1 METLNLKE
9 LIHTVRQ
16 ELIDSEKE
24 RIEKGLSPLFKV
36 DNLKIEVNFVVEKVK
51 KTGGKIDIKIVD
63 VGHDITYS
71 SQQIHKILLELKTC
85 DDSEIDSQVQLVVG
99 KKSKDLIP
107 GIKPVNIRPRVRS
120 GIISGVKQIETIN
133 KIQPEVKPK
142 KTRLGIYQEDKKTK
156 ITSKTQS
163 MKKRGKS

>member
-16 ELIDSEKE
+16 ELIDSENE

-36 DNLKIEVNFVVEKVK
+36 DSLKIEVNFVVEKVN

-85 DDSEIDSQVQLVVG
+85 DDSENDTQTPFEEEKRI
-99 KKSKDLIP
+99 KDLRP
-107 GIKPVNIRPRVRS
+107 GIISVGRRPGVRP
-120 GIISGVKQIETIN
+120 GIISGVKPIELNN

-142 KTRLGIYQEDKKTK
+142 KPRLGIFQEDKKPK
-156 ITSKTQS
+156 ITSKTRT
-163 MKKRGKS
+163 MKKRGK